1 LKGLSISEVVQRTGV
16 AEGTLRMW
24 ERRHGF
30 PSPERLPSGHRR
42 YSEEQVDLVGRVAAG
57 RAAGLSLGAAI
68 EASTH
73 SSRSHDLSLFAG
85 IRRLRPDLE
94 PVSLSKRILIALSQ
108 AIEDE
113 CLSRAERPVLFA
125 SFQHKRFYRR
135 QQSRW
140 RELSRSSELAVVFA
154 EFDRA
159 RHRRGGPVEIPVNR
173 AHPLAREW
181 AIVCDADRHAVCLAG
196 REPLSSNPQAPT
208 SQRAFEVI
216 WSVEPQLV
224 RAATRICASAA
235 ATARPTI
242 TEPIQKLLDSEA
254 AVPARDQLR
263 LAAAI
268 TNRTL
273 SQLARIG
280 PDGSDAPDAAAAI

>member
-1 LKGLSISEVVQRTGV
+1 MTGLTISEVVQRTGV

-42 YSEEQVDLVGRVAAG
+42 YSEEQVELVRRVAAG
-57 RAAGLSLGAAI
+57 RAAGLSLSAAI
-68 EASTH
+68 EAAPR
-73 SSRSHDLSLFAG
+73 SSRSHDPSLFAG
-85 IRRLRPDLE
+85 LRRLRSDLQ
-94 PVSLSKRILIALSQ
+94 PLPLSKRILIALSQ

-125 SFQHKRFYRR
+125 SFQRKRFYR
-135 QQSRW
+135 QQHARW
-140 RELSRSSELAVVFA
+140 RELSRGAELAVVFA
-154 EFDRA
+154 DFDRA
-159 RHRRGGPVEIPVNR
+159 RTPRGAPVEIPVDR
-173 AHPLAREW
+173 SHPLAREW

-196 REPLSSNPQAPT
+196 REPPSSNPQAPT

-235 ATARPTI
+235 ATARRTI
-242 TEPIQKLLDSEA
+242 TEPIQKILDCEA
-254 AVPARDQLR
+254 AVPAHDQLR
-263 LAAAI
+263 LATAI
-268 TNRTL
+268 TSRTL
-273 SQLARIG
+273 AQLPRG
-280 PDGSDAPDAAAAI
+280 RG